1 MCGRST
7 RRCGFPSLVRRGTS
21 QGSTASKLTLPSGRN
36 GTARTPLQ
44 FYLLEP
50 SPFSRRRTAS
60 ITRRS
65 QRSRFAGSRLIQNI
79 SAPLPCVAATPKH
92 FMLRLYRRFHPLPP
106 ELHRLSIRFQ
116 TISAWRGVRVIG
128 NPNLQPEVAYE
139 WSYGAVYS
147 PKWIKGLTL
156 SADWWHI
163 DMRSITSLLGR
174 RFIVQNDIPGLVF
187 RGPPRNSW
195 YTWTNHPGH

>member
-1 MCGRST
+1 MFGQST
-7 RRCGFPSLVRRGTS
+7 RKCGFPSPVRRGTS
-21 QGSTASKLTLPSGRN
+21 PASTASRLTLPSGRN

-44 FYLLEP
+44 FYLLEL
-50 SPFSRRRTAS
+50 SHFNRRRTAS

-79 SAPLPCVAATPKH
+79 SAPLPCVAATPKR
-92 FMLRLYRRFHPLPP
+92 FMLRPYRRFHPLPRRASV
-106 ELHRLSIRFQ
+106 ELSTQYQTSSIPFE
-116 TISAWRGVRVIG
+116 VRVIG

-163 DMRSITSLLGR
+163 DMRSITSFLGSQ
-174 RFIVQNDIPGLVF
+174 FIVENNIPGLVF
-187 RGPPRNSW
+187 RGPPRDSW
-195 YTWTNHPGH
+195 